1 MALPMF
7 LLFVL
12 FVLLMNH
19 INLLNFSEH
28 LFSFY
33 FSTYVRLLQVFS
45 ETFRN
50 LTFYPDFTLRQ
61 PGTGEFIYWEHF
73 GMMDSPG
80 YRQKA
85 GRKLD
90 QYISQ
95 GLIPNM
101 NLITTY
107 ETSDRPLSPVEIEE
121 LIARFFP

>member
-1 MALPMF
+1 
-7 LLFVL
+7 
-12 FVLLMNH
+12 
-19 INLLNFSEH
+19 
-28 LFSFY
+28 
-33 FSTYVRLLQVFS
+33 
-45 ETFRN
+45 
-50 LTFYPDFTLRQ
+50 
-61 PGTGEFIYWEHF
+61 
-73 GMMDSPG
+73 MMDNPG